1 MSETQQECQS
11 FNSFEDE
18 DIQNL
23 RFGTH
28 ANVPSRFPDRIRF
41 FAISDFGNITPE
53 VKDTAAAMNRY
64 ALEQGLPDFVV
75 GLGDNFYPYGPD
87 SADDKIFDTVWRDQ
101 FIKPYPSLQVPWR
114 MVLGNHDYYGNALAE
129 VDYHYHRNNKD
140 NVWYMP
146 SPFYSLSVN
155 TDQSTPEQ
163 LSADF
168 FFMDTNGV
176 ELDLLHSYPDL
187 NLSLRDQKVLLDRC
201 LSESTATWRIAFA
214 HHPMYTA
221 GNGHGRAGD
230 RLRTSSSYTDYYN
243 RKYNGFGL
251 EEVCIRNKLH
261 GFYAGHEH
269 VFQAHVHEGVHHYC
283 CGASGAE
290 IRSGD
295 GFYCGKNSKKD
306 YDWIARPQQYGF
318 VVVDLTANSMTT
330 TFVQYDGS
338 IIRQFTRNKH
348 EE

>member
-1 MSETQQECQS
+1 MSETQQES
-11 FNSFEDE
+11 PHLNSWGDE

-28 ANVPSRFPDRIRF
+28 TSVPSRYPDRIRF

-64 ALEQGLPDFVV
+64 ALEQGSPDFVV

-129 VDYHYHRNNKD
+129 VDYHYHPKNKD

-146 SPFYSLSVN
+146 SPYYSLSVN
-155 TDQSTPEQ
+155 TDQSMSEQ
-163 LSADF
+163 VSADF

-187 NLSLRDQKVLLDRC
+187 NMSLRDQKVLLDRC

-221 GNGHGRAGD
+221 GNGHTQIIIIENIMDSVWKKYVYETNWMGFMLVTNTFSKLMFTKEYIIIAVVPLVLKFD
-230 RLRTSSSYTDYYN
+230 PVMDFIVEKIQ
-243 RKYNGFGL
+243 RK
-251 EEVCIRNKLH
+251 
-261 GFYAGHEH
+261 
-269 VFQAHVHEGVHHYC
+269 
-283 CGASGAE
+283 
-290 IRSGD
+290 
-295 GFYCGKNSKKD
+295 
-306 YDWIARPQQYGF
+306 
-318 VVVDLTANSMTT
+318 TT
-330 TFVQYDGS
+330 IG
-338 IIRQFTRNKH
+338 
-348 EE
+348 